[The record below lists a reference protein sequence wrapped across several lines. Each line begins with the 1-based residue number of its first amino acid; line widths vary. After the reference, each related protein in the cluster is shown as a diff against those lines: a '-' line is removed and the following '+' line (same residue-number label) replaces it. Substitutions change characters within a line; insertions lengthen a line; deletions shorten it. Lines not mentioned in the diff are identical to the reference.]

1 MKRGFFLTK
10 GDNEKGDGE
19 TNNKKNVRRTSV
31 RPSEQE
37 ERQKNV
43 SPPISPPISKARQLT
58 YTFEVWHLTC
68 VISHGLSLS
77 STPEMLN
84 V

>member
-1 MKRGFFLTK
+1 MRRGFLLTK
-10 GDNEKGDGE
+10 GDNEKGDGK

-31 RPSEQE
+31 RP
-37 ERQKNV
+37 
-43 SPPISPPISKARQLT
+43 KARQLT